1 LPAGDE
7 AADAPVRSWWTPA
20 LAGREIR
27 HAGLAFALYLILY
40 PIWMYSGAHDVYS
53 GLVRGL
59 GGRIVLAT
67 QHFPVFQGFDRL
79 KVSYLDFAIILCV
92 GYVLL
97 PGPSPVLTRMRRY
110 GRLAAVIL
118 VFHVLGFVLETY
130 MDSAADLLSNLG
142 LPIFLPWEIRIL
154 DGARYLLI
162 DLGLNVWPF
171 IVILAGAIWHSGID
185 LHRPP
190 KAAEERRAPR
200 SETDAHAG
208 PRMLPRPPRLS
219 SRMKTLGAA
228 GLALCAV
235 LAIWGY
241 LRESDPRH
249 VRAHVLLGDLFL
261 RQGLRDDALE
271 QYEIAIRH
279 GSTDGGAWLNS
290 ATIQFQHGRTREAWL
305 LVRRAMDVVSDA
317 AWRTRLTDLSAQLAP
332 GS

>member
-1 LPAGDE
+1 LRAGDE
-7 AADAPVRSWWTPA
+7 APGAPARSWWTPSA
-20 LAGREIR
+20 ARREIG
-27 HAGLAFALYLILY
+27 HACLAFALYLILY
-40 PIWMYSGAHDVYS
+40 PIWMLGGAHDIYS
-53 GLVRGL
+53 ALVRGL

-92 GYVLL
+92 AYALL
-97 PGPSPVLTRMRRY
+97 PGPSPVLTRLRRY
-110 GRLAAVIL
+110 GGLAAVIF

-171 IVILAGAIWHSGID
+171 IVILAGAVWHSGID
-185 LHRPP
+185 LRRAPTV
-190 KAAEERRAPR
+190 AEERRAPR
-200 SETDAHAG
+200 SKPAAHDG
-208 PRMLPRPPRLS
+208 PRMLPRPRRLS
-219 SRMKTLGAA
+219 STMKVCLAA
-228 GLALCAV
+228 GVALCPA
-235 LAIWGY
+235 LGTWGH

-249 VRAHVLLGDLFL
+249 VQAHVLLGHLFL

-271 QYEIAIRH
+271 QYEIATRH

-290 ATIQFQHGRTREAWL
+290 ATIQFQHGRTREAGL
-305 LVRRAMDVVSDA
+305 LIRQALDVVSDA
-317 AWRTRLTDLSAQLAP
+317 AWRSRLTDLSAQVSS